1 LSEGGWQG
9 GPVSRAP
16 PMAHHGLIG
25 SEPRAPT
32 SRGEQHSMTRS
43 RDGGA
48 MTPPAKYRALLAA
61 VVAAIVAVSTA
72 IFVGV
77 SSDEGT
83 KGRGGLTGRGGQNN
97 PAAPASTGTW
107 VGS

>member
-1 LSEGGWQG
+1 
-9 GPVSRAP
+9 
-16 PMAHHGLIG
+16 
-25 SEPRAPT
+25 
-32 SRGEQHSMTRS
+32 QHSMTRS

-107 VGS
+107 VGSWATSPVRGEPGTEIRGLAGRSVRNVVHTS